1 MIVEAAHALTADGSV
16 ISDVGI
22 VIEGGKI
29 TAIEPLAALPAG
41 GERLGGATTMVLPG
55 LVNAHQ
61 HGMAHGLP
69 SLGLADGPLEPW
81 MVTLLASPAVDPYL
95 AARRTAAQ
103 QLRCG
108 TTTTV
113 HVQTGFA
120 SSAQD
125 YDGEVRAQLR
135 GYADAGMRVAYAV
148 DLKDRGEPV
157 FFEDRFFL
165 TLPGPLRKKAEELR
179 VCLPPF
185 DELKDVIVGILTDV
199 RAGRYGDAVLL
210 LGPSGPVW
218 CSDDLFRNIA
228 AFADAY
234 GVGVTS
240 HVLESPYEKSFGP
253 LAYDG
258 AETVPALDGFGVLG
272 PRFLLAHGCQLSRA
286 DADLLAARGASVVTN
301 PGSNLRLHNGVA
313 PVTMLLEAGVNVA
326 VGTDSTTIGDR
337 DDLLDELRLL
347 RALQRRKGAREG
359 AIPPATLAR
368 MATVNGAKAIGRPDL
383 GAIAVGSSADLVLID
398 LERIVPPGVNP
409 DPLAATLGTTHPED
423 IDLVLSS
430 GKVVVRRGE
439 PVVPAGPVPR
449 QPASAE
455 RFELIDDLMPY
466 VLDYYSAIPIEV

>member
-1 MIVEAAHALTADGSV
+1 MIIEAAHALTADGRV
-16 ISDVGI
+16 IRDVGI
-22 VIEGGKI
+22 VVEDGTI

-41 GERLGGATTMVLPG
+41 GERLGGVTTMVLPG

-61 HGMAHGLP
+61 HGVPHGLP
-69 SLGLADGPLEPW
+69 SVGLPDGPLEPW
-81 MVTLLASPAVDPYL
+81 MVTLLATPAVDPYL

-103 QLRCG
+103 QLRSG

-125 YDGEVRAQLR
+125 YDEEVRAQLQ

-157 FFEDRFFL
+157 LLEDRFFL
-165 TLPGPLRKKAEELR
+165 TLPGPLRDKAQELR
-179 VCLPPF
+179 VRLPPF
-185 DELKDVIVGILTDV
+185 EELQDVIVGILADV
-199 RAGRYGDAVLL
+199 RSGRYGDAVLL

-218 CSDDLFRNIA
+218 CSDELFRDIA
-228 AFADAY
+228 AFVQTH
-234 GVGVTS
+234 GIGVTS
-240 HVLESPYEKSFGP
+240 HVLESPYEKAFGP

-258 AETVPALDGFGVLG
+258 AETVPALDGLGVLG
-272 PRFLLAHGCQLSRA
+272 PGFLLAHGCQLTRA
-286 DADLLAARGASVVTN
+286 DADLLATRGASVVTN

-313 PVTMLLEAGVNVA
+313 PVTMLLDAGVNVA
-326 VGTDSTTIGDR
+326 VGTDSTSIGDR

-368 MATVNGAKAIGRPDL
+368 MATANGARAIGRPDL
-383 GAIAVGSSADLVLID
+383 GALAVGCPADLLLVD
-398 LERIVPPGVNP
+398 LEQVVAPGLHP
-409 DPLAATLGTTHPED
+409 DPLAALLGTAHPQD

-430 GKVVVRRGE
+430 GKVVVRTGE
-439 PVVPAGPVPR
+439 PVVPAQLVPR

-455 RFELIDDLMPY
+455 RLELIEDLMPY
-466 VLDYYSAIPIEV
+466 VLDYYAAIPIEV